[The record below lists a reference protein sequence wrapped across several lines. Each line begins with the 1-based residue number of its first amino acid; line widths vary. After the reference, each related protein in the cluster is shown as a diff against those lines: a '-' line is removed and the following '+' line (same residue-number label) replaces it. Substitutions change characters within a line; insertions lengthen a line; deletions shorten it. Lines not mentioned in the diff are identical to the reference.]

1 MRGKDHWRIVG
12 IVPPE
17 LRDADKLDLDAVM
30 PSLRREAGANLSI
43 ASCSWFSS
51 YRIHHRAAER
61 FQDRHAFILG
71 DAAHIHSPVGAQ
83 GMNTGLQDA
92 YNLAWKLALVVKG
105 EAYPDLLDSYA
116 EERLP
121 VAQQLLKTTDS
132 GFKIVVSD
140 SWLAGLMRTKILARI
155 AAFAM
160 SIERIQKFAFR
171 TVSQTG
177 INYRKSSLS
186 KTLDALP
193 LNAPQCGDRFP
204 WLHLRLHAGG
214 PVEDTFRAFDDL
226 HFNLVAFGQSAPASS
241 DLGYGDIVRTWT
253 IPSNPE
259 NDIELAR
266 VGIPQPSFYLIR
278 PDGHVGLCGKTV
290 DLPAIAQ
297 YLAEPI
303 GLAAA

>member
-1 MRGKDHWRIVG
+1 M
-12 IVPPE
+12 
-17 LRDADKLDLDAVM
+17 
-30 PSLRREAGANLSI
+30 RREAGANLSI

-71 DAAHIHSPVGAQ
+71 DAALCTPGRRAGHEHRAAGR
-83 GMNTGLQDA
+83 LQSRLEA
-92 YNLAWKLALVVKG
+92 RARRQG

-121 VAQQLLKTTDS
+121 VAQRLLRTTDS

-140 SWLAGLMRTKILARI
+140 SWLAGSCAPRSRPHPPP
-155 AAFAM
+155 FAM